1 MRLLYRKRKNAPL
14 FTTHPTSTDAYTWTT
29 LSSFMPY
36 TQQTTHSC
44 SLTCIRHVGGSYA
57 REERVIGG
65 ACGSYA
71 REERVIGGACGIEP
85 LVRANGRGLSG
96 SFPAREK
103 RHRRGGGENGPDGMG
118 RDGEGKGSAREVVK
132 DV

>member
-1 MRLLYRKRKNAPL
+1 
-14 FTTHPTSTDAYTWTT
+14 
-29 LSSFMPY
+29 MPY

-44 SLTCIRHVGGSYA
+44 SLTCIRHVG
-57 REERVIGG
+57 
-65 ACGSYA
+65 GSYA